1 MSCASTW
8 LPVSSRQLTCDVS
21 MLYTSNQSEGE
32 SGFAFPEGLPEG
44 RLASAASRP
53 EGNPEGKANPDSPE
67 LWLEVYHSLLFYLNG
82 TLREGMIIPSLNLR
96 ESMNILTLKVGEGMN
111 ILTLKVGE
119 GMNIPSWLMK
129 YL

>member
-1 MSCASTW
+1 
-8 LPVSSRQLTCDVS
+8 
-21 MLYTSNQSEGE
+21 MLYTPNQSEGE

-82 TLREGMIIPSLNLR
+82 TLREGMTIPSLNLR

-119 GMNIPSWLMK
+119 GILTDMLIFRK
-129 YL
+129 TIGYLLKKARNVH